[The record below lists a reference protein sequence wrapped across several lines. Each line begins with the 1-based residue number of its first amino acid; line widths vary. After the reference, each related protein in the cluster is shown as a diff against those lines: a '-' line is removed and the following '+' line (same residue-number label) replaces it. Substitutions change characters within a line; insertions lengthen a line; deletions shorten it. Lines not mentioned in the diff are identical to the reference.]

1 QRLHRAVVAD
11 GEVREHL
18 PQGLRHGGRS
28 LRRAEGLL
36 LVLQPRTVS
45 SGLEQPNAVPGVPL
59 GADEANAVRRA
70 KATLQRSGSSV
81 RVRTKWQMSRVASS
95 WADTTGRQRSCGSLR
110 SRGRRGPCSASF
122 ASLRSAHSATQ
133 GPRRP
138 RLRLPPTPPGEE
150 LRWRTRSN
158 LLWQFARPEHGVH
171 LKRSTSTPPSPAP
184 KCPTALVSFSPADRD
199 PVPSSLSLSHP

>member
-1 QRLHRAVVAD
+1 
-11 GEVREHL
+11 
-18 PQGLRHGGRS
+18 
-28 LRRAEGLL
+28 
-36 LVLQPRTVS
+36 
-45 SGLEQPNAVPGVPL
+45 PNAVPGVPL

-133 GPRRP
+133 GPRPP
-138 RLRLPPTPPGEE
+138 RLRLPPTPPREE
-150 LRWRTRSN
+150 LGWRTRSN
-158 LLWQFARPEHGVH
+158 FLWQFARPEHGVH
-171 LKRSTSTPPSPAP
+171 LTSNSSHRPRPAP
-184 KCPTALVSFSPADRD
+184 ATDSGKRCPLKKRKKEIRRPREKQILTFSF
-199 PVPSSLSLSHP
+199 L